1 MRYKQELLQLTRS
14 ESLSHFF
21 LDRQD
26 LEEWVK
32 VCTETYLICSQ
43 IHAGDLDA
51 QHLEQIPFQKIYE
64 HIYTEQGGC
73 PWCKN
78 RVDQKMRLWM
88 RDHKQQDQDQAPSRQ
103 AGLNVLPVSLS

>member
-1 MRYKQELLQLTRS
+1 MRYKQEILQLTRS

-43 IHAGDLDA
+43 IHARDM
-51 QHLEQIPFQKIYE
+51 QSSHLERIPFQDIYE

-73 PWCKN
+73 PWCRN
-78 RVDQKMRLWM
+78 RVDKKMRSWLT
-88 RDHKQQDQDQAPSRQ
+88 DQEREDQAPSRQ